1 MHKHYVCISTARPAI
16 HQMKSIYI
24 FLAALFTAIPGL
36 AQKTDSTAIRTGK
49 VITNKFPTT
58 RAFDLQ
64 YDQFGPADNTAK
76 ILGQLFEK
84 GKIQNHY
91 RAKAAANIILY
102 KSKTQRFFIT
112 NSFRYKYEFFAFGPM
127 QNATGINNR
136 PDVDFHYFANS
147 VSGTYFG
154 KLFKKNVIY
163 NATATVDANEHD
175 FQRIK
180 GMVSAV
186 VVMKKSERT
195 TFTLGALMSIDPSS
209 IIPIVPIA
217 TYEYQFE
224 NSPWKLDFIL
234 PQRFLIQRPLF
245 ENGRLSLGTEMTSE
259 NFYLALNN
267 ASFKGIYEL
276 NQLGLRSGVTYEHA
290 LGKGFIGTFRG
301 GMANLLSSRITERG
315 ERTNRYVIEN
325 KQDPQWYFNVGVSY
339 NPF

>member
-1 MHKHYVCISTARPAI
+1 MKITHVFLTAVFVTIPA
-16 HQMKSIYI
+16 
-24 FLAALFTAIPGL
+24 F
-36 AQKTDSTAIRTGK
+36 AQKTDSTALAAGK

-64 YDQFGPADNTAK
+64 YDQFGPAENTTK
-76 ILGQLFEK
+76 IMGDLFEK

-91 RAKAAANIILY
+91 RIKAAANIILY

-112 NSFRYKYEFFAFGPM
+112 NSFRYKYEYFSFGTM
-127 QNATGINNR
+127 QQTVGTINR
-136 PDVDFHYFANS
+136 SDVDFHYFANS
-147 VSGTYFG
+147 ISGTYFG

-163 NATATVDANEHD
+163 NAKATVDANEEN
-175 FQRIK
+175 FQRVK
-180 GMVSAV
+180 GMVSAIV
-186 VVMKKSERT
+186 VIKKTERT

-217 TYEYQFE
+217 TYQYQFK

-234 PQRFLIQRPLF
+234 PQRFLIQRPLL
-245 ENGRLSLGTEMTSE
+245 ENGRLSLGTEMSSE
-259 NFYLALNN
+259 NFYLSLNN
-267 ASFKGIYEL
+267 ESFKGIYEL
-276 NQLGLRSGVTYEHA
+276 NQLGLRSGVTYEYA
-290 LGKGFIGTFRG
+290 ISKNFVGTFKS

-325 KQDPQWYFNVGVSY
+325 KQDPQWYFNFGVSY